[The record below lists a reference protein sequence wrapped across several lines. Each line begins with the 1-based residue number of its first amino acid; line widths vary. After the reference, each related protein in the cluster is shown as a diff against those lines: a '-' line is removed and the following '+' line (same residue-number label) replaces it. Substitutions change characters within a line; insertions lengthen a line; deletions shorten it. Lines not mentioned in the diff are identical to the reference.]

1 MSMFQ
6 PTPRPPR
13 PFPMPPRPPMP
24 TPENDG
30 QDMRGLP
37 SRGRPS
43 PRAPQRGGGDGGMM
57 PGPRMERERPSN
69 QEILDMLGMNRDGS
83 SRNQRQQRSFPFPRR
98 EGTDPRLPFRPEDG
112 MEMQTLPFRPGDE
125 MDMQTLPFR
134 PGDSMDMQTLPFR
147 PNDSRG
153 MAEENV
159 LNNVIDPH
167 YRQYIALMRA
177 MQGMN

>member
-24 TPENDG
+24 TSENDG

-69 QEILDMLGMNRDGS
+69 QEILDMLGLNRDGS
-83 SRNQRQQRSFPFPRR
+83 SRNQRQERRFSPFPRR
-98 EGTDPRLPFRPEDG
+98 ESTNPRLPFRHEDG
-112 MEMQTLPFRPGDE
+112 MDMQTLPFRPGDE

-134 PGDSMDMQTLPFR
+134 PG
-147 PNDSRG
+147 DSRG